1 MAKLPSLNGREVL
14 RVLLKTGFYVHH
26 QTGSHARLFHARRP
40 ELRVTIPIHGKDLP
54 ELTLKSVLKQAD
66 IKPEEFLRL
75 LKD

>member
-14 RVLLKTGFYVHH
+14 RVLLKSGFYVHH
-26 QTGSHARLFHARRP
+26 QSGSHARLFHSRRP
-40 ELRVTIPIHGKDLP
+40 ELRVTIPIHNKDLP